1 MKIDR
6 RAFTEMFASLG
17 VIIASPALAEG
28 QTVEVSMKNNPKG
41 VFVPATVNIK
51 VGDTVKWT
59 NPAVI
64 THTVTFDPA
73 QAATATNVALPASV
87 APFGSDNM
95 EEDATF
101 SHTFTVK
108 GTYKYICKM
117 HEAMGMVGTVVV
129 S

>member
-1 MKIDR
+1 MTIDR
-6 RAFTEMFASLG
+6 RAFTEMLATLG
-17 VIIASPALAEG
+17 VIIASPALAQG
-28 QTVEVSMKNNPKG
+28 KTVEVSIKNNPKG
-41 VFVPATVNIK
+41 MFVPSTVNIS

-59 NPAVI
+59 NHGLI
-64 THTVTFDPA
+64 MHSVTFDAA
-73 QAATATNVALPASV
+73 QAAAASEV
-87 APFGSDNM
+87 VLAPFGSGNM

-108 GTYKYICKM
+108 GTYKYVCKF